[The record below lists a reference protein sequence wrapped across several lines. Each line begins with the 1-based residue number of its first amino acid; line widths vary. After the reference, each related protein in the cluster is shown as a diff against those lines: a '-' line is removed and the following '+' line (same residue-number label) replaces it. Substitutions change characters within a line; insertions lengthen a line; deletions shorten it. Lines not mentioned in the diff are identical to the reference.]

1 MEHSVLNIP
10 IFRLSIAFIPVLIV
24 VVLHY
29 KWSLR
34 PKNILYA
41 ISRMLGQLLII
52 GYLLTYIFQSN
63 KFWMVIM
70 VIAMMVF
77 FSGWIALRT
86 VNEQRQSLVLIALLS
101 ILIGGGLTLTVIS
114 QGVLNLQPWY
124 MPRYLIPLAGMIFAN
139 AMNSVSLAADR
150 IKAEIERNTVFEK
163 ARNTAFQTSL
173 IPMINA
179 FFAVGLVSL
188 PGMMTGQILSGTS
201 PLLAVRYQI
210 MVMCMVFSSAGIST
224 AIFLTLLKN
233 KVEVFR
239 GVQV

>member
-1 MEHSVLNIP
+1 MENSVLSIP
-10 IFRLSIAFIPVLIV
+10 LFRLSIAFIPVLIV
-24 VVLHY
+24 VVIHY

-63 KFWMVIM
+63 KFWMVIA
-70 VIAMMVF
+70 IISMMVF
-77 FSGWIALRT
+77 FSAWIALRT
-86 VNEQRQSLVLIALLS
+86 VKEQRQSLVLIAFLS
-101 ILIGGGLTLTVIS
+101 ILVGGGLTLIVIS

-150 IKAEIERNTVFEK
+150 IKAEIERDTVFEK

-224 AIFLTLLKN
+224 AVFLTLLKN
-233 KVEVFR
+233 RVEIFEK
-239 GVQV
+239 VQV

>member
-1 MEHSVLNIP
+1 MENSVLNIP
-10 IFRLSIAFIPVLIV
+10 LLRLSIAFIPVFIV
-24 VVLHY
+24 MGIHF
-29 KWSLR
+29 KWSLK

-41 ISRMLGQLLII
+41 ISRMLGQLLIV

-63 KFWMVIM
+63 KFWL
-70 VIAMMVF
+70 VIAVISMMVF

-86 VNEQRQSLVLIALLS
+86 VSEQRRSLVSIALIS
-101 ILIGGGLTLTVIS
+101 ILIGGGLTLIIIS

-150 IKAEIERNTVFEK
+150 IKAEIGRNIVFEN

-173 IPMINA
+173 IPIINA

-224 AIFLTLLKN
+224 ALFLTLLKN
-233 KVEVFR
+233 KVEIFEVA
-239 GVQV
+239 

>member
-1 MEHSVLNIP
+1 L
-10 IFRLSIAFIPVLIV
+10 
-24 VVLHY
+24 
-29 KWSLR
+29 K

-41 ISRMLGQLLII
+41 ISRMLGQLLIV

-63 KFWMVIM
+63 RFWMVIA
-70 VIAMMVF
+70 VISMMVF

-86 VNEQRQSLVLIALLS
+86 VSEQRRALISIVLTA
-101 ILIGGGLTLTVIS
+101 ILIGGGLTLIVIS

-150 IKAEIERNTVFEK
+150 VKAEIERNTVFEK

-233 KVEVFR
+233 KVEIFK
-239 GVQV
+239 GEQV